1 MELADGPGP
10 ALFPHGFGGFM
21 RDMADG
27 LRRDVGTILRIPTM
41 RYALVGVSTVG
52 FVVTAVATWMPNFY
66 QNQLHLSQQAAN
78 GTFGILAVLGGIP
91 GTIVG
96 GRIAD
101 RWVTRFLGARVVI
114 PAVCIVISAA
124 LFTVSFIPLPFAV
137 VFVVQLAGFL
147 AATASV
153 PALRAGL
160 SDAAPAHVRG
170 AGFGAFNLASVV
182 FGAAA
187 APLVTSAIASQFGNN
202 YRTAFLIIL
211 PIAYLG
217 AGCLLLARTHI
228 ERDAAK
234 VFEAVVTALAAQQAE
249 EAAEAVERAAQ
260 VPPAQEGAAA
270 GGDDGDT

>member
-1 MELADGPGP
+1 
-10 ALFPHGFGGFM
+10 
-21 RDMADG
+21 
-27 LRRDVGTILRIPTM
+27 M

-66 QNQLHLSQQAAN
+66 ENQLHLTQQAAN
-78 GTFGILAVLGGIP
+78 GTFGALAIVGGIP
-91 GTIVG
+91 GTIIG

-101 RWVTRFLGARVVI
+101 RWVNRFLGARVVI

-124 LFTVSFIPLPFAV
+124 LFMISFVPMPFSV
-137 VFVVQLAGFL
+137 VFTVQWAGFL
-147 AATASV
+147 AATACV

-182 FGAAA
+182 FGSAA
-187 APLVTSAIASQFGNN
+187 APLVTSAIAGQFGNN

-211 PIAYLG
+211 PIAFLG
-217 AGCLLLARTHI
+217 AACLMLARTHI

-234 VFEAVVTALAAQQAE
+234 VFEAVVLAMAAQRA
-249 EAAEAVERAAQ
+249 EAAAPNGGAVTGSAAAQ
-260 VPPAQEGAAA
+260 DDVEGAV
-270 GGDDGDT
+270 GDVGDT